1 MSRKLTWAGTSEK
14 HNSDVPVQVPHTYS
28 EWCDCL
34 DYLKDSQYDKDI
46 KVLLSKGSLSWTS
59 GVAERFSERLALV
72 FNMRLQECAQRLDR
86 NISYSNDESGLKAKP
101 FS

>member
-46 KVLLSKGSLSWTS
+46 KVLLSYWLS
-59 GVAERFSERLALV
+59 F
-72 FNMRLQECAQRLDR
+72 
-86 NISYSNDESGLKAKP
+86 K
-101 FS
+101 